1 MNIYLTRPPRV
12 ETTKQLSGWLT
23 EFHLDVRELTAQE
36 RQDFDIPDTYIDEQ
50 GVEHPQEAYTD
61 TYAFY
66 RHENPL
72 TEDDYGAIVS
82 TIVRA
87 KYSADSVEAIMQNYI
102 TSKTSEHKAEWSEL
116 QAWRETAKELARI
129 ATGII

>member
-12 ETTKQLSGWLT
+12 ETTKQLSGWIT

-36 RQDFDIPDTYIDEQ
+36 RQEYDIPDTYIDEQ

-61 TYAFY
+61 VYAFY

-72 TEDDYGAIVS
+72 TEEDYGAMVS
-82 TIVRA
+82 AIVRA
-87 KYSADSVEAIMQNYI
+87 RYSADDVEAIMQNYI
-102 TSKTSEHKAEWSEL
+102 ANKTAEHRTEWQNL
-116 QAWRETAKELARI
+116 QDWRDEAKSYAHLAI
-129 ATGII
+129 S

>member
-1 MNIYLTRPPRV
+1 M

-23 EFHLDVRELTAQE
+23 EFHLDIRELTAQE
-36 RQDFDIPDTYIDEQ
+36 RQEYEIPDTYIDEQ

-102 TSKTSEHKAEWSEL
+102 ASKTSEHKAEWSEL

>member
-1 MNIYLTRPPRV
+1 M

-23 EFHLDVRELTAQE
+23 EFHLNIRELTAQE
-36 RQDFDIPDTYIDEQ
+36 RQEYEIPDTYIDEQ
-50 GVEHPQEAYTD
+50 GVEHAQEAYTD

-72 TEDDYGAIVS
+72 TEDDYGAMVS
-82 TIVRA
+82 AIVRA
-87 KYSADSVEAIMQNYI
+87 RYSADSVEAIMQNYI
-102 TSKTSEHKAEWSEL
+102 ASKTIEHKAEWSEL

>member
-23 EFHLDVRELTAQE
+23 EFHLDVRELTVQE
-36 RQDFDIPDTYIDEQ
+36 RQEYEIPDTYIDEQ

-72 TEDDYGAIVS
+72 TEDDYGAMVS
-82 TIVRA
+82 AIVRA
-87 KYSADSVEAIMQNYI
+87 RYSADDVEAIMQNYI
-102 TSKTSEHKAEWSEL
+102 ASKTSEHKAEWSEL

>member
-23 EFHLDVRELTAQE
+23 EFHLDIRELTAQE
-36 RQDFDIPDTYIDEQ
+36 RQEYEIPDTYIDEQ
-50 GVEHPQEAYTD
+50 GVEHLQEAYTD

-72 TEDDYGAIVS
+72 TEDDYGAMVS
-82 TIVRA
+82 AIVRA
-87 KYSADSVEAIMQNYI
+87 RYSADDVEAIMQNYI
-102 TSKTSEHKAEWSEL
+102 ANKTSEHKAEWSEL

>member
-1 MNIYLTRPPRV
+1 M

-23 EFHLDVRELTAQE
+23 EFHLDVRELTVQE
-36 RQDFDIPDTYIDEQ
+36 RQEYEIPDTYIDEQ

-72 TEDDYGAIVS
+72 TEDDYGAMVS
-82 TIVRA
+82 AIVRA
-87 KYSADSVEAIMQNYI
+87 RYSADDVEAIMQNYI
-102 TSKTSEHKAEWSEL
+102 ASKTSEHKAEWSEL

>member
-1 MNIYLTRPPRV
+1 M

-23 EFHLDVRELTAQE
+23 EFHLNIRELTAQE
-36 RQDFDIPDTYIDEQ
+36 RQEYEIPDTYIDEQ

-72 TEDDYGAIVS
+72 TEDDYGAMVS
-82 TIVRA
+82 AIVRA
-87 KYSADSVEAIMQNYI
+87 RYSADDVEAIMQNYI
-102 TSKTSEHKAEWSEL
+102 ASKTSEHKAEWSEL